1 MPRSAA
7 ASGGAAAK
15 SRRLAAK
22 ASPVDFD
29 RVRAIVT
36 QDLAPLA
43 TRIDLEG
50 YYPESVLRALGAAGA
65 YAAHVGAAD
74 GEGHLW
80 DGVRAMALVAEECGA
95 TAFCM
100 WCQDACAWYLAVTP
114 NESLRAHYLA
124 PVARGEQLGG
134 TALSNP
140 MKAFAG
146 IEPIRLKGKKVA
158 GGYRVSGQVPFVSNL
173 GHGHVFGA
181 IFGADDGSHVM
192 ALLDTGM
199 TGIKSGQRAQFVA
212 LDGTRTW
219 AVALHDCF
227 VPDARVL
234 AAPAE
239 SLVPKIR
246 PTFILLQNG
255 LAIGLM
261 RDCLAMIRRAA
272 RSLGHVN
279 RFLPEQAEPIAEALE
294 QLERETES
302 LCATPLATDRDY
314 LRRVLQSR
322 IDAGDWAIK
331 AAHAAMLHLGARGY
345 VRTARAQRR
354 LREAYFVAILTPA
367 GKHLRK
373 DLAAL
378 AD

>member
-1 MPRSAA
+1 A
-7 ASGGAAAK
+7 
-15 SRRLAAK
+15 LA
-22 ASPVDFD
+22 
-29 RVRAIVT
+29 
-36 QDLAPLA
+36 
-43 TRIDLEG
+43 
-50 YYPESVLRALGAAGA
+50 
-65 YAAHVGAAD
+65 
-74 GEGHLW
+74 
-80 DGVRAMALVAEECGA
+80 AEECLS

-114 NESLRAHYLA
+114 NEALRAAYLR
-124 PVARGEQLGG
+124 PVARGELLGG

-146 IEPIRLKGKKVA
+146 IESIRLRGRKVA
-158 GGYRVSGQVPFVSNL
+158 GGYRVNGQLPFVSNL
-173 GHGHVFGA
+173 GPGHVFGA
-181 IFGADDGSHVM
+181 ILAVEGGDHAM

-199 TGIKSGQRAQFVA
+199 EGIKAAQRAQFVA

-219 AVALHDCF
+219 TVALHDCF

-239 SLVPKIR
+239 ALVPKIR

-279 RFLPEQAEPIAEALE
+279 RYLPEQAEPIAEALAR
-294 QLERETES
+294 LERETEE
-302 LCATPLATDRDY
+302 LCATPLATDRVY
-314 LRRVLQSR
+314 LRRVLEAR

-331 AAHAAMLHLGARGY
+331 AAHAALLHLGARGY
-345 VRTARAQRR
+345 VRAARAQRR

-373 DLAAL
+373 ELAAL

>member
-1 MPRSAA
+1 VA
-7 ASGGAAAK
+7 ASGTATK
-15 SRRLAAK
+15 SRRPAAD

-29 RVRAIVT
+29 RVRAIVV
-36 QDLAPLA
+36 QELAPLA

-50 YYPESVLRALGAAGA
+50 YYPEGVLRALGAAGA
-65 YAAHVGAAD
+65 YAAHVGAA
-74 GEGHLW
+74 GGPGHLW
-80 DGVRAMALVAEECGA
+80 DGVRAIAAVAEECGA

-114 NESLRAHYLA
+114 NESLRAHYLG
-124 PVARGEQLGG
+124 PVASGEQLGG

-146 IEPIRLKGKKVA
+146 IETIRLKGRKVT

-173 GHGHVFGA
+173 GRGHVFGA
-181 IFGADDGSHVM
+181 ILGVDEGSHVM
-192 ALLDTGM
+192 ALLDTDMEGV
-199 TGIKSGQRAQFVA
+199 KSGQRAQFVA

-219 AVALHDCF
+219 AVSLHDCF

-239 SLVPKIR
+239 PLVPKIR

-255 LAIGLM
+255 LAMGLM
-261 RDCLAMIRRAA
+261 RDCLAMIARAA

-279 RFLPEQAEPIAEALE
+279 RYLPEQAGPIAEALAK
-294 QLERETES
+294 LERETEA

-314 LRRVLQSR
+314 IRRVLQSR
-322 IDAGDWAIK
+322 IDAGDGAIK

-354 LREAYFVAILTPA
+354 LREAYFIAILTPA

-373 DLAAL
+373 ELAAL
-378 AD
+378 DG

>member
-1 MPRSAA
+1 MVGRSAA
-7 ASGGAAAK
+7 ATA
-15 SRRLAAK
+15 SRRSAPDAPT
-22 ASPVDFD
+22 ADFE
-29 RVRAIVT
+29 RLRAIVA
-36 QDLAPLA
+36 QELAPLA

-50 YYPESVLRALGAAGA
+50 HYPEEVLRRLGAAGA
-65 YAAHVGAAD
+65 YAAHVGAAQ
-74 GEGHLW
+74 GEGRTW
-80 DGVRAMALVAEECGA
+80 DAVRAVALAAEECLS

-114 NESLRAHYLA
+114 NEALRAAYLR
-124 PVARGEQLGG
+124 PVARGELLGG

-146 IEPIRLKGKKVA
+146 IESIRLRGRKVA
-158 GGYRVSGQVPFVSNL
+158 GGYRVNGQLPFVSNL
-173 GHGHVFGA
+173 GPGHVFGA
-181 IFGADDGSHVM
+181 ILAVEGGDHAM

-199 TGIKSGQRAQFVA
+199 EGIKAAQRAQFVA

-219 AVALHDCF
+219 TVALHDCF

-239 SLVPKIR
+239 ALVPKIR

-279 RFLPEQAEPIAEALE
+279 RYLPEQAEPIAEALAR
-294 QLERETES
+294 LERETEE
-302 LCATPLATDRDY
+302 LCATPLATDRVY
-314 LRRVLQSR
+314 LRRVLEAR

-331 AAHAAMLHLGARGY
+331 AAHAALLHLGARGY
-345 VRTARAQRR
+345 VRAARAQRR

-373 DLAAL
+373 ELAAL

>member
-1 MPRSAA
+1 MMDGR
-7 ASGGAAAK
+7 AAAK
-15 SRRLAAK
+15 TRRPAAS
-22 ASPVDFD
+22 APPVDFD
-29 RVRAIVT
+29 RLRSIVA
-36 QDLAPLA
+36 QRLAPLA

-50 YYPESVLRALGAAGA
+50 FYPEDVLRALGAAGA
-65 YAAHVGAAD
+65 YGAHVAAAM
-74 GEGHLW
+74 GGGGLW
-80 DGVRAMALVAEECGA
+80 DGVRAIALVAEECGA

-114 NESLRAHYLA
+114 NASLRAHYLG

-146 IEPIRLKGKKVA
+146 IEPIRLKGRKVT

-173 GHGHVFGA
+173 GRGHVFGA
-181 IFGADDGSHVM
+181 ILSVDDGSHVM
-192 ALLDTGM
+192 ALLDISMEGV
-199 TGIKSGQRAQFVA
+199 KAGQRAQFVA

-227 VPDARVL
+227 VPDGRVL

-239 SLVPKIR
+239 ALVPKIR

-261 RDCLAMIRRAA
+261 RDCLALIGRAA

-279 RFLPEQAEPIAEALE
+279 RYLPEQAAPIAAALDR
-294 QLERETES
+294 LERETEA
-302 LCATPLATDRDY
+302 LCATPLETGRDY
-314 LRRVLQSR
+314 LCRVLQSR

-373 DLAAL
+373 ELATL
-378 AD
+378 SG

>member
-1 MPRSAA
+1 MPKS
-7 ASGGAAAK
+7 ASGTATK
-15 SRRLAAK
+15 SRRPAAES
-22 ASPVDFD
+22 SPVDFD
-29 RVRAIVT
+29 RVRAIVG
-36 QDLAPLA
+36 QELAPLA

-50 YYPESVLRALGAAGA
+50 YYPEDVLRALGAAGA
-65 YAAHVGAAD
+65 YAAHVGAAN
-74 GEGHLW
+74 GPGHLW
-80 DGVRAMALVAEECGA
+80 DGVRAIAAVAEECGA

-114 NESLRAHYLA
+114 NESLRAQYLG
-124 PVARGEQLGG
+124 PVASSAQLGG

-140 MKAFAG
+140 MKTFAG
-146 IEPIRLKGKKVA
+146 IEPIRLKGRKVA
-158 GGYRVSGQVPFVSNL
+158 GGYRVTGQVPFVSNL
-173 GHGHVFGA
+173 GRGHVFGA
-181 IFGADDGSHVM
+181 ILGVDDDSHVM
-192 ALLDTGM
+192 ALLDTDM
-199 TGIKSGQRAQFVA
+199 EGIKSGQRAQFVA

-219 AVALHDCF
+219 AVSLHDCF

-239 SLVPKIR
+239 ALVPKIR

-255 LAIGLM
+255 LATGLM
-261 RDCLAMIRRAA
+261 RDCLAMIARAG

-279 RFLPEQAEPIAEALE
+279 RYLPEQAEPIAEALE
-294 QLERETES
+294 KLERETEE
-302 LCATPLATDRDY
+302 LCATPLATDRAY
-314 LRRVLQSR
+314 IRRVLQSR

-331 AAHAAMLHLGARGY
+331 AAHTAMLHLGARGY

-378 AD
+378 DG